1 MAGAL
6 CPLRTEQAEVTNARI
21 PMKGNA
27 YEMGGGEHQSSSLRG
42 WAMEASHH
50 RAALSWGI
58 QDLDHI
64 FTAHGSQGIC

>member
-1 MAGAL
+1 
-6 CPLRTEQAEVTNARI
+6 
-21 PMKGNA
+21 MKGNA